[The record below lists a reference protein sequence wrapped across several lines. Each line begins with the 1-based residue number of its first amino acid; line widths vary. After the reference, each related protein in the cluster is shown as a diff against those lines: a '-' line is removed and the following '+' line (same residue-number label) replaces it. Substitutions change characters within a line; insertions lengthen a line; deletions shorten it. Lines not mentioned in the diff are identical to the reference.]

1 MSAGHARLDAGLTR
15 GSRIAG
21 RVGLAALFVLF
32 GCESLQTAIAN
43 GDTRTLSMHH
53 MHTDESITIT
63 YKRNGRYDEEALK
76 KINWFLRDWR
86 RQEETRMDPRLLDI
100 VWEVATELHAQK
112 PIEIVCG
119 YRASATNEML
129 RKRSSGVAKASMH
142 THGQAM
148 DFYIP
153 DVPLEQLRYAGLRLQ
168 RGGVGFY
175 PTSGSPFVHLDTG
188 KVRHWPDISRQ
199 ELARVFPNGRTVHV
213 PSDGRP
219 MSGYA
224 LALADVEKRGSS
236 PSQSSLDAAQGA
248 GIAVASNAK
257 NSSASGGKD
266 DEEDDAANTPSRATA
281 AKPATTTY
289 RTAEAVPAEPAPLR
303 LASVPLPRKRPPIPA
318 QTVAQAGSPAKNA
331 GSSGPWDRGQSLAQ
345 VDSAA
350 AAAKSGVAL
359 TAAKDSGAVLAYAPA
374 SAVTAPASGAAA
386 AIAESIVAKTSA
398 PSRAQPTPRPVA
410 TQISGAALVAASA
423 KTQNTE
429 DLWTR
434 AMMMAPD
441 LQYYMSATLL
451 GKPDFKQLR
460 HLMQKPA
467 MALAM
472 SFGDDPMLGMS
483 ADHFSGDA
491 AVVFLATVPVTT
503 QSAMLQQ

>member
-1 MSAGHARLDAGLTR
+1 LTR
-15 GSRIAG
+15 GSRLAG
-21 RVGLAALFVLF
+21 RFGLAALFVLF
-32 GCESLQTAIAN
+32 GCESLQTAVAN

-100 VWEVATELHAQK
+100 VWEVVTELHAQK

-119 YRASATNEML
+119 YRAPATNEML
-129 RKRSSGVAKASMH
+129 RKRSNGVAKASMH

-175 PTSGSPFVHLDTG
+175 PASGSPFVHLDTG
-188 KVRHWPDISRQ
+188 KVRHWPEISRQ

-213 PSDGRP
+213 PSDGQP

-224 LALADVEKRGSS
+224 LALADVEKRGAS
-236 PSQSSLDAAQGA
+236 PSQSSLDAAQSA
-248 GIAVASNAK
+248 GIAVASSAK
-257 NSSASGGKD
+257 GPSASGGKD
-266 DEEDDAANTPSRATA
+266 DEDDDAANTPSRASA
-281 AKPATTTY
+281 AKPATATY
-289 RTAEAVPAEPAPLR
+289 QTAAAVPAEPAPLR
-303 LASVPLPRKRPPIPA
+303 LASVPLPRKRPAIPA
-318 QTVAQAGSPAKNA
+318 QIVAQAGSPAKNA
-331 GSSGPWDRGQSLAQ
+331 GLAQ
-345 VDSAA
+345 ISKPA
-350 AAAKSGVAL
+350 GV
-359 TAAKDSGAVLAYAPA
+359 KDSGAAMAYAPT
-374 SAVTAPASGAAA
+374 SAVSAPATGAAA
-386 AIAESIVAKTSA
+386 AIAESIVTKTPA
-398 PSRAQPTPRPVA
+398 PTRVQTTRPA
-410 TQISGAALVAASA
+410 AIQTSGAALVAASA

-441 LQYYMSATLL
+441 LQYYMSTTLL

-460 HLMQKPA
+460 NLMQKPT

-472 SFGDDPMLGMS
+472 SFGDDPMQGMT
-483 ADHFSGDA
+483 ADRFSGDT
-491 AVVFLATVPVTT
+491 AVVFLATVPVTAQT

>member
-15 GSRIAG
+15 GSRLAG
-21 RVGLAALFVLF
+21 RYGLAALIVLF
-32 GCESLQTAIAN
+32 GCESLQTAVAD
-43 GDTRTLSMHH
+43 GETRTLSMHH
-53 MHTDESITIT
+53 THTDESITIT

-86 RQEETRMDPRLLDI
+86 RQEETRMDPHLLDI

-119 YRASATNEML
+119 YRAPATNEML
-129 RKRSSGVAKASMH
+129 RKRSSGVAKSSMH

-175 PTSGSPFVHLDTG
+175 PTSGSPFVHLDTA
-188 KVRHWPDISRQ
+188 KIRHWPDISRQ

-213 PSDGRP
+213 PSDGQP
-219 MSGYA
+219 LSGYA
-224 LALADVEKRGSS
+224 LALADAEKRGSS
-236 PSQSSLDAAQGA
+236 PSQSSLDAAQSA
-248 GIAVASNAK
+248 GIAVASRGK
-257 NSSASGGKD
+257 GPSASGGKD
-266 DEEDDAANTPSRATA
+266 DEDDDAGTPSRTTA
-281 AKPATTTY
+281 AKPTTTTY
-289 RTAEAVPAEPAPLR
+289 RTAEAAPAEPVPLR

-318 QTVAQAGSPAKNA
+318 QTVAQLGSAAKNA
-331 GSSGPWDRGQSLAQ
+331 GSQAPWDRGQGLAQ
-345 VDSAA
+345 RDAGTA
-350 AAAKSGVAL
+350 DTKSGV
-359 TAAKDSGAVLAYAPA
+359 TNTGAKDSVAALAYAPA
-374 SAVTAPASGAAA
+374 SAITAPAPGAAA
-386 AIAESIVAKTSA
+386 AISESIVAKTSA
-398 PSRAQPTPRPVA
+398 PSRVQA
-410 TQISGAALVAASA
+410 TQRPAATQTYAATLVASSA

-472 SFGDDPMLGMS
+472 SFGDDPMLGMT
-483 ADHFSGDA
+483 ADRFSGDT

>member
-119 YRASATNEML
+119 YRAPATNDML
-129 RKRSSGVAKASMH
+129 RKRGSGVAKASMH

-175 PTSGSPFVHLDTG
+175 PTSASPFVHLDTG

-257 NSSASGGKD
+257 NSAHRAAKTTRNN
-266 DEEDDAANTPSRATA
+266 DAANTPAGQPPQNRRRRPTEPLKPCQPNRRRFALLQCRCRASVRQFRRRPSPRPETGEERRLIRSMGGIA
-281 AKPATTTY
+281 AKVLRRST
-289 RTAEAVPAEPAPLR
+289 PLR
-303 LASVPLPRKRPPIPA
+303 PPP
-318 QTVAQAGSPAKNA
+318 SPA
-331 GSSGPWDRGQSLAQ
+331 
-345 VDSAA
+345 
-350 AAAKSGVAL
+350 
-359 TAAKDSGAVLAYAPA
+359 
-374 SAVTAPASGAAA
+374 
-386 AIAESIVAKTSA
+386 
-398 PSRAQPTPRPVA
+398 
-410 TQISGAALVAASA
+410 
-423 KTQNTE
+423 
-429 DLWTR
+429 
-434 AMMMAPD
+434 
-441 LQYYMSATLL
+441 
-451 GKPDFKQLR
+451 
-460 HLMQKPA
+460 
-467 MALAM
+467 
-472 SFGDDPMLGMS
+472 
-483 ADHFSGDA
+483 
-491 AVVFLATVPVTT
+491 
-503 QSAMLQQ
+503 

>member
-15 GSRIAG
+15 GSRFAG
-21 RVGLAALFVLF
+21 RVGLAALLVLF

-119 YRASATNEML
+119 YRAPATNEML

-199 ELARVFPNGRTVHV
+199 EMARVFPNGRTVHV

-266 DEEDDAANTPSRATA
+266 DEDDDAANTPSRATA

-318 QTVAQAGSPAKNA
+318 QIVAQAGSPAKNA
-331 GSSGPWDRGQSLAQ
+331 GSKSCAGRLRCGRRQVQRSIDRHEKFRRGIGLCTGVSSHRACIGRRGCDCRIDRRENL
-345 VDSAA
+345 SAE
-350 AAAKSGVAL
+350 
-359 TAAKDSGAVLAYAPA
+359 P
-374 SAVTAPASGAAA
+374 
-386 AIAESIVAKTSA
+386 
-398 PSRAQPTPRPVA
+398 RAT
-410 TQISGAALVAASA
+410 
-423 KTQNTE
+423 
-429 DLWTR
+429 
-434 AMMMAPD
+434 
-441 LQYYMSATLL
+441 
-451 GKPDFKQLR
+451 
-460 HLMQKPA
+460 
-467 MALAM
+467 
-472 SFGDDPMLGMS
+472 
-483 ADHFSGDA
+483 DA
-491 AVVFLATVPVTT
+491 ATGRDPDIRGRARGSVG
-503 QSAMLQQ
+503 

>member
-1 MSAGHARLDAGLTR
+1 MSLGHARLAARLTR
-15 GSRIAG
+15 GSRLAG
-21 RVGLAALFVLF
+21 RFGLAALIVLF
-32 GCESLQTAIAN
+32 GCRSLQTAVAN

-86 RQEETRMDPRLLDI
+86 RQEETRMDPHLLDI
-100 VWEVATELHAQK
+100 LCEVPTELHPQK

-119 YRASATNEML
+119 YRAPATNEML
-129 RKRSSGVAKASMH
+129 RKRSSGVAKGSMH

-175 PTSGSPFVHLDTG
+175 PASGSPFVHLDTG
-188 KVRHWPDISRQ
+188 KIRHWPEISRQ
-199 ELARVFPNGRTVHV
+199 ELARVFPSGRTVHV
-213 PSDGRP
+213 PSDGHP
-219 MSGYA
+219 MQGYA
-224 LALADVEKRGSS
+224 AALAEIEKRAAS
-236 PSQSSLDAAQGA
+236 PSQSSLDAAEGA
-248 GIAVASNAK
+248 GIVVARKATSPDTAG
-257 NSSASGGKD
+257 AKD
-266 DEEDDAANTPSRATA
+266 DEDDDAAGTSRTTA
-281 AKPATTTY
+281 AKPATPTY
-289 RTAEAVPAEPAPLR
+289 RTAEAAPAETAPLR

-318 QTVAQAGSPAKNA
+318 QTLAQAGSLAKNA
-331 GSSGPWDRGQSLAQ
+331 SPQGPLDRGQSLAQ
-345 VDSAA
+345 LGPAAADTKSSIVSSAA
-350 AAAKSGVAL
+350 RE
-359 TAAKDSGAVLAYAPA
+359 SGAALSYAPA
-374 SAVTAPASGAAA
+374 SAPASGAAA
-386 AIAESIVAKTSA
+386 AIAESIVTKTSA
-398 PSRAQPTPRPVA
+398 PNRGQTTPRPVA
-410 TQISGAALVAASA
+410 TQTFAPAVVASAA

-441 LQYYMSATLL
+441 MQYYMSTTLL

-460 HLMQKPA
+460 SLMQKPA
-467 MALAM
+467 TALAM
-472 SFGDDPMLGMS
+472 SFGDDPMRGMS
-483 ADHFSGDA
+483 ADRFTGDA

>member
-1 MSAGHARLDAGLTR
+1 MSPGHARLDAGLTR
-15 GSRIAG
+15 GSRLAG
-21 RVGLAALFVLF
+21 RFGLAALIVLF
-32 GCESLQTAIAN
+32 GCRSLQTAVAN

-86 RQEETRMDPRLLDI
+86 RQEQTRMDPHLLDV
-100 VWEVATELHAQK
+100 VWEVVTELHAQK

-119 YRASATNEML
+119 YRAPATNEML

-153 DVPLEQLRYAGLRLQ
+153 DVPLEELRYAGLRLQ

-188 KVRHWPDISRQ
+188 KVRHWPEISRQ

-219 MSGYA
+219 MQGYA
-224 LALADVEKRGSS
+224 VALAEVEKRGAS
-236 PSQSSLDAAQGA
+236 PSQSSLDAAQSA
-248 GIAVASNAK
+248 GIVVARKAASPDAA
-257 NSSASGGKD
+257 SAKD
-266 DEEDDAANTPSRATA
+266 DGDDEAADTTSRAAA

-289 RTAEAVPAEPAPLR
+289 RTAEASPAETSPLR

-318 QTVAQAGSPAKNA
+318 QAVAQAGSSPKNA
-331 GSSGPWDRGQSLAQ
+331 GSPGPSDRGQSLAQ
-345 VDSAA
+345 VGPAA
-350 AAAKSGVAL
+350 ADTKSSIANSAVKA
-359 TAAKDSGAVLAYAPA
+359 SGAALAYAPA
-374 SAVTAPASGAAA
+374 SAPASGAAA
-386 AIAESIVAKTSA
+386 AIAESIVTKTSA
-398 PSRAQPTPRPVA
+398 PTRVQTTPRPIA
-410 TQISGAALVAASA
+410 TQTSAPTVVASAA

-441 LQYYMSATLL
+441 MQYYMSATLL

-460 HLMQKPA
+460 SLMQKPV

-483 ADHFSGDA
+483 ADRFTGDT

>member
-15 GSRIAG
+15 GSRLAG
-21 RVGLAALFVLF
+21 RFGLAALFVLF

-86 RQEETRMDPRLLDI
+86 RQEETRMDPRLLDV

-119 YRASATNEML
+119 YRAPATNEML

-153 DVPLEQLRYAGLRLQ
+153 DVPLEELRYAGLRLQ

-175 PTSGSPFVHLDTG
+175 PSSGSPFVHLDTG
-188 KVRHWPDISRQ
+188 KVRHWPEISRQ

-213 PSDGRP
+213 PSDGNP
-219 MSGYA
+219 MPGYA
-224 LALADVEKRGSS
+224 LALADVEKRGAS
-236 PSQSSLDAAQGA
+236 PSQSSLDAAQSA
-248 GIAVASNAK
+248 GIAVASSSK
-257 NSSASGGKD
+257 NPSASSGKD
-266 DEEDDAANTPSRATA
+266 DEDDDAGNTPSRVSA

-289 RTAEAVPAEPAPLR
+289 RTAEAAPAEPAPLR

-318 QTVAQAGSPAKNA
+318 PTVAQAGSPAKNA
-331 GSSGPWDRGQSLAQ
+331 ALAQ
-345 VDSAA
+345 LDNTAGPKPSPTNPG
-350 AAAKSGVAL
+350 AKNTGPVM
-359 TAAKDSGAVLAYAPA
+359 AYAPT
-374 SAVTAPASGAAA
+374 SAVSAPTTGAAA

-398 PSRAQPTPRPVA
+398 PTRVQTTSRPVA

-460 HLMQKPA
+460 NLMQKPA

-472 SFGDDPMLGMS
+472 SFGDDPMLGMT
-483 ADHFSGDA
+483 ADRFSGDT

>member
-1 MSAGHARLDAGLTR
+1 M
-15 GSRIAG
+15 
-21 RVGLAALFVLF
+21 
-32 GCESLQTAIAN
+32 
-43 GDTRTLSMHH
+43 
-53 MHTDESITIT
+53 
-63 YKRNGRYDEEALK
+63 
-76 KINWFLRDWR
+76 
-86 RQEETRMDPRLLDI
+86 
-100 VWEVATELHAQK
+100 WEVATELRAQK

-119 YRASATNEML
+119 YRAPATNEML
-129 RKRSSGVAKASMH
+129 RKRGSGVAKASMH

-350 AAAKSGVAL
+350 GRRQVRRSIDRRERFRRGVGLCTGVSSHRACIGRRGCDCRIDRRENL
-359 TAAKDSGAVLAYAPA
+359 
-374 SAVTAPASGAAA
+374 SAEP
-386 AIAESIVAKTSA
+386 
-398 PSRAQPTPRPVA
+398 RAT
-410 TQISGAALVAASA
+410 
-423 KTQNTE
+423 
-429 DLWTR
+429 
-434 AMMMAPD
+434 
-441 LQYYMSATLL
+441 
-451 GKPDFKQLR
+451 
-460 HLMQKPA
+460 
-467 MALAM
+467 
-472 SFGDDPMLGMS
+472 
-483 ADHFSGDA
+483 DA
-491 AVVFLATVPVTT
+491 ATGRDPDIRGRARGSVG
-503 QSAMLQQ
+503 

>member
-1 MSAGHARLDAGLTR
+1 MSAGHARLDASLTR

-76 KINWFLRDWR
+76 KVNWFLRDWR

-119 YRASATNEML
+119 YRAPATNEML

-153 DVPLEQLRYAGLRLQ
+153 DVPLEELRYAGLRLQ

-188 KVRHWPDISRQ
+188 KVRHWPEISRQ

-219 MSGYA
+219 MQGYA
-224 LALADVEKRGSS
+224 VALAEVEKRGAS
-236 PSQSSLDAAQGA
+236 PSQSSLDAAQSA
-248 GIAVASNAK
+248 GMVVARKATSPDAA
-257 NSSASGGKD
+257 SAKD
-266 DEEDDAANTPSRATA
+266 DEDDEAAGTTSRATA

-289 RTAEAVPAEPAPLR
+289 RTAEAAPAEPSPLR
-303 LASVPLPRKRPPIPA
+303 LASVPLPRKRPPIPE
-318 QTVAQAGSPAKNA
+318 QTVAQAGSPPKNA
-331 GSSGPWDRGQSLAQ
+331 GPPGPSDRGQSLAQ
-345 VDSAA
+345 LGPAA
-350 AAAKSGVAL
+350 ADTKSSIVNS
-359 TAAKDSGAVLAYAPA
+359 AAKDSGAELAYAPA
-374 SAVTAPASGAAA
+374 SAPGSGAAA
-386 AIAESIVAKTSA
+386 AIAESIVTKTSA
-398 PSRAQPTPRPVA
+398 PTRVQTAPRPIA
-410 TQISGAALVAASA
+410 TQTSAPAVVASAA

-441 LQYYMSATLL
+441 MQYYMSATLL

-460 HLMQKPA
+460 SLMQKPV

-483 ADHFSGDA
+483 ADRFTGDT